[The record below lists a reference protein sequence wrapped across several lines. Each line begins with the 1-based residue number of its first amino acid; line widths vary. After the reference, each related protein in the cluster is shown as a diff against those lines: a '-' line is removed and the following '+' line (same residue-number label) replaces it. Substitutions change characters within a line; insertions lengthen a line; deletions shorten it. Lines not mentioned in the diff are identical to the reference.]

1 MFALIPWREGNGTRA
16 LLPRLETPFRLLEE
30 FEPIMERFFGSWPTP
45 VEEWEPTYR
54 GFHLT
59 ETEKEYLVRAELPGF
74 EPPEVAV
81 TLLGNVLTIEAK
93 HGEEPREGEPE
104 VKDRR
109 YAHVKR
115 AISLPE
121 GVELEKLEAAYRNGV
136 LEVHLPKAPEAVA
149 RRIEVKT

>member
-1 MFALIPWREGNGTRA
+1 MFALTPWREGSRTRA

-30 FEPIMERFFGSWPTP
+30 FEPILERFFGTWPTP

-54 GFHLT
+54 GLHLT
-59 ETEKEYLVRAELPGF
+59 ETEKEYVVRAELPGF

-93 HGEEPREGEPE
+93 HGEGEPE
-104 VKDRR
+104 VKGRR
-109 YAHVKR
+109 YAHAKR
-115 AISLPE
+115 SISLPE

-136 LEVHLPKAPEAVA
+136 VEVHLPKAPEVVA
-149 RRIEVKT
+149 RRIEVKR